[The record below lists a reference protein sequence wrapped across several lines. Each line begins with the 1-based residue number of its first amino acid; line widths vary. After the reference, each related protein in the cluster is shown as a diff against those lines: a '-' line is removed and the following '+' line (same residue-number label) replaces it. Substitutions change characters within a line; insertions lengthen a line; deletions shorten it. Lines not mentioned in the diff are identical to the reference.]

1 MAIGRAPCQKFP
13 ASRRTAFPT
22 ASHVLGSKLDSIPF
36 SPFHLGVIFVLGFVA
51 LVDGYDGSMTGT
63 LLVLAKK
70 PLHITPGEIR
80 LLAVA
85 SSLAACVGGFTAAA
99 ISDHWSRRT
108 VMLLGVAAIN
118 FFTLLIPLA
127 QSGEQLIAIRLLTGL
142 AIGFAA
148 SAPFPIAAEL
158 MPAQH
163 RRTYGAIYEM
173 MLASSFTLVP
183 LVGFLVAGNPNGFR
197 LLALPAVLG
206 LFVVPVL
213 VYRLIPES
221 PRWYLRRGNPEAAVD
236 HRQPDHRP
244 VRQSRGAADGHSARA
259 RTSAPAREQL
269 PSFSALFRRGQ
280 LRWTVVGIVSLV
292 CAQVS
297 FFTISIL
304 LPKALIDQGA
314 AVTLSFGLSSLVF
327 LASIPG
333 EGLYRVPDGDHR
345 AAMDDRLLPRR
356 IASRP
361 SDDGGGAFRGALR
374 DRRVCRRSADHRL
387 HRAVDLYGR
396 AGVSLRA
403 VPDGAARSRAVFWRV
418 VRAVRRRRDRAVHVG
433 AVHRLADDIL
443 WNPGDRCVDR
453 RLCAGAVWQGNRR
466 PAGNRQRG
474 GSRTGLT
481 VLLGRCFGIIC
492 AARQIY
498 PCVAWL
504 PTSVTV
510 DMPHGGIGFGAMRMA
525 FTGLDIDHITNINI
539 VLSCSV
545 ATMPEPEVTISSWS
559 QLWICHPVV
568 PPWLKL
574 TTLQL

>member
-1 MAIGRAPCQKFP
+1 MSEVPRVSK
-13 ASRRTAFPT
+13 TAFPA

-36 SPFHLGVIFVLGFVA
+36 SPFHLRMIFVLGLVA

-85 SSLAACVGGFTAAA
+85 SSFAACVGGFTAAA

-118 FFTLLIPLA
+118 FFTLLIPLV

-183 LVGFLVAGNPNGFR
+183 LVGFMVAGNPNGFR

-206 LFVVPVL
+206 LFVVPAL
-213 VYRLIPES
+213 VFLLIPES
-221 PRWYLRRGNPEAAVD
+221 PRWHLRRGNCGDAITIVNRIISRSGNRVAPLTAAALGD
-236 HRQPDHRP
+236 
-244 VRQSRGAADGHSARA
+244 SAA
-259 RTSAPAREQL
+259 PIPEQL
-269 PSFSALFRRGQ
+269 PSFSTLFHRGQ
-280 LRWTVVGIVSLV
+280 LRWTVVGVLSLV

-333 EGLYRVPDGDHR
+333 KGFTGFLMEVIGRRWTIAYCLAGSLPGLVMMAEAHSAGGYATVVFVAGALITGFTVLSTFPAVRVYLSEQFPTALRGR
-345 AAMDDRLLPRR
+345 GQYFGESCGRFGAGVLAPFMLEPYTGSPVIFFGTLAI
-356 IASRP
+356 IASI
-361 SDDGGGAFRGALR
+361 GAFVPILFGRETIGQLETVTEGA
-374 DRRVCRRSADHRL
+374 
-387 HRAVDLYGR
+387 
-396 AGVSLRA
+396 
-403 VPDGAARSRAVFWRV
+403 PK
-418 VRAVRRRRDRAVHVG
+418 
-433 AVHRLADDIL
+433 LA
-443 WNPGDRCVDR
+443 
-453 RLCAGAVWQGNRR
+453 
-466 PAGNRQRG
+466 
-474 GSRTGLT
+474 
-481 VLLGRCFGIIC
+481 
-492 AARQIY
+492 
-498 PCVAWL
+498 
-504 PTSVTV
+504 
-510 DMPHGGIGFGAMRMA
+510 
-525 FTGLDIDHITNINI
+525 
-539 VLSCSV
+539 
-545 ATMPEPEVTISSWS
+545 
-559 QLWICHPVV
+559 
-568 PPWLKL
+568 
-574 TTLQL
+574 